1 MSKRADFTTSIYRDN
16 KIKIEYS
23 SNYNYIE
30 KFRLSSEELR
40 NLQEEEYIKV
50 F

>member
-1 MSKRADFTTSIYRDN
+1 MSKRADFISIYRYN

-23 SNYNYIE
+23 PNYNYIE
-30 KFRLSSEELR
+30 IFGLSSEELR
-40 NLQEEEYIKV
+40 NLQKEGYIKV